1 MMGTR
6 RRRSKPP
13 GLMLTS
19 LLDMF
24 TIILIFLIVSFEAEN
39 HEFKLNP
46 DLTLPE
52 SSAQAPLKP
61 AVNLVVNSKGVLV
74 DDKQLVNFVAGKP
87 SADATAA
94 GEIGELVE
102 ALKSIHELK
111 YGEDKQEVGGDTE
124 PMIVV
129 QSDRNLDYSTLY
141 LVLRSAANA
150 GFFKYRLAIL
160 KS

>member
-1 MMGTR
+1 MMSTR
-6 RRRSKPP
+6 RRRKRPP

-61 AVNLVVNSKGVLV
+61 AVNVVVNRKGVLV
-74 DDKQLVNFVAGKP
+74 DDKQAVTFVGGKP
-87 SADATAA
+87 SAEAASA
-94 GEIGELVE
+94 GELTQLVD
-102 ALKSIHELK
+102 ALKAIHELK
-111 YGEDKQEVGGDTE
+111 YGEDRIEVGDDTE

-160 KS
+160 KT

>member
-1 MMGTR
+1 MMR
-6 RRRSKPP
+6 RRRKKKPP

-39 HEFKLNP
+39 HEFKLNS

-52 SSAQAPLKP
+52 SSAQAHLKP
-61 AVNLVVNSKGVLV
+61 AVNLIVNRFGVIV
-74 DDKQLVNFVAGKP
+74 DDKQLVTFIDGKP
-87 SADATAA
+87 SAADKSA
-94 GEIGELVE
+94 GEIKALVD
-102 ALKSIHELK
+102 ALRAIYELK
-111 YGEDKQEVGGDTE
+111 YGEDRAEVGEDTE

-129 QSDRNLDYSTLY
+129 QSDRRLDYSTLY